1 MAYQKN
7 KAPRYA
13 KGFSEA
19 AVYDVVTG
27 DLLYWTNKLQT
38 GSTSTSMNDGAIE
51 GGLGNKLLANI
62 PDTIRLTGTFEAADF
77 SLEARGLQMGSSV
90 QYNAKSMIREK
101 IVAQST
107 TLTVTR
113 TPVAAYGQ
121 ANDSETYYCYVG
133 NDGVNYG
140 VNPTTKE
147 IQGFTAEVGKEYCV
161 QYYTDILNAERL
173 AIPTNFSPTIGYM
186 VIKTPMYSENGT
198 SAKNSSLAG
207 YLYGFYPRVQ
217 FIGGDAGVNG
227 SQTDA
232 TTTSLNFTAL
242 AYDELSDEVCTDC
255 GSEDSVYGYLT
266 YVPCGGDELSAVKG
280 LAIVGGI
287 IGLSADAN
295 AANHTAQIPV
305 FYYMDNGQLITPT
318 YTDLTYTSDNE
329 AVTVSSSGLLTGAS
343 AIEDAHVTASIKKNT
358 GTTNEKTLSAT
369 VSVMVAAATA

>member
-1 MAYQKN
+1 MAFIKN

-19 AVYDVVTG
+19 AVYDIVTG

-77 SLEARGLQMGSSV
+77 SLEARGLQMGSTV
-90 QYNAKSMIREK
+90 QYNAKSMVREK
-101 IVAQST
+101 IIAT
-107 TLTVTR
+107 TTVLTVSK

-121 ANDSETYYCYVG
+121 AGDSQEYCCYVG

-140 VNPTTKE
+140 VNPTTKA

-161 QYYTDILNAERL
+161 QYYTDILNAESL
-173 AIPTNFSPTIGYM
+173 AIPTNFSPTVGYM

-217 FIGGDAGVNG
+217 FIGGDAGING

-242 AYDELSDEVCTDC
+242 AYDELSDEVCSDC

-280 LAIVGGI
+280 LAIVGGVLI
-287 IGLSADAN
+287 VGVGDTIQ
-295 AANHTAQIPV
+295 TPV
-305 FYYMDNGQLITPT
+305 FYYMDNGQLITPA
-318 YTDLTYTSDNE
+318 YSDLTFTSAQTSTASVGENTGVITGV
-329 AVTVSSSGLLTGAS
+329 AAGNTVVTAKIKANPALTATVNVTV
-343 AIEDAHVTASIKKNT
+343 TA
-358 GTTNEKTLSAT
+358 
-369 VSVMVAAATA
+369 